1 MDVHK
6 TLVHDLLL
14 LENQLLLF
22 VFSKLITMNK
32 VTTQQYNITHL
43 PPKILLVLKVI
54 SVNQLLKIQ
63 SIILSIYL
71 V

>member
-43 PPKILLVLKVI
+43 PLKILLVLKVI
-54 SVNQLLKIQ
+54 SMNQLLKIQ